1 MLKAFHTLG
10 LVEAGCDEVGRGCL
24 AGPVVAAAV
33 ILPPEFVHED
43 IRDSKTL
50 SLERRNEMDLLIREQ
65 AVDFQIAECSPREI
79 DELNILQAS
88 FKAMHRA
95 VSGLKTRPEHLLV
108 DGNRF
113 APILGLP
120 HTCVVKGDSLYQS
133 IAAASILAKVHRDR
147 YMQELHEMY
156 PDYSWNTNVGYPTVA
171 HRQAILEIGPTEH
184 HRKSFRLLQD
194 TA

>member
-184 HRKSFRLLQD
+184 HRKSFKLLQD
-194 TA
+194 SA

>member
-194 TA
+194 SA

>member
-1 MLKAFHTLG
+1 MLQSFHTRG
-10 LVEAGCDEVGRGCL
+10 LIEAGCDEVGRGCL

-171 HRQAILEIGPTEH
+171 HRKAILEIGPTEH

>member
-1 MLKAFHTLG
+1 MLQSFHTRG
-10 LVEAGCDEVGRGCL
+10 LIEAGCDEVGRGCL

-156 PDYSWNTNVGYPTVA
+156 PDYSWNTNVGYPTAA
-171 HRQAILEIGPTEH
+171 HRKAILEIGPTEH